1 MSRLS
6 YHLAKAAASGRS
18 QPRPGSREEILA
30 RLLMKRAAAY
40 RAGLR
45 DLEAKLRDQI
55 AWSLPMRRGD
65 REPSRM
71 LEEAVTADR

>member
-6 YHLAKAAASGRS
+6 YHLSKAAASGRS
-18 QPRPGSREEILA
+18 QPRPESHEQILA

-40 RAGLR
+40 RAGLQE
-45 DLEAKLRDQI
+45 LEAKLRDQI

-65 REPSRM
+65 SASSPVREES
-71 LEEAVTADR
+71 TANG

>member
-6 YHLAKAAASGRS
+6 YHLSRAAASGRS
-18 QPRPGSREEILA
+18 HRHPVSREQILA
-30 RLLMKRAAAY
+30 RLLLKRAAAY

-45 DLEAKLRDQI
+45 ELEAKLRDQI

-65 REPSRM
+65 GAATPTGEGGGTN
-71 LEEAVTADR
+71 E